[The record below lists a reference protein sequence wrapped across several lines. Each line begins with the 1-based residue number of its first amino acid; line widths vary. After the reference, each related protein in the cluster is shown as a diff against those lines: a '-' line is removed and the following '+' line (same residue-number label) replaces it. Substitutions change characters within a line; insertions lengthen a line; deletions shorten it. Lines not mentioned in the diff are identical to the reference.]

1 MNRIYKVIWSKVK
14 NCYIVVSEIAK
25 SHSKPVSTNLNAGK
39 TVAAVLTVAAL
50 CAGMTGMAYAAANTE
65 GADVAI
71 EQSGQASE
79 NAVVADSSA
88 TTDAEFLADDNSVGV
103 TDEDLDPFKIKMSK
117 KLTLA
122 DISGTFARA
131 DAVADGWT
139 LAVGRGPEAITDS
152 EGNAKGDST
161 KITSGSTVT
170 LQSGRGVR
178 LTQDGSKVQISLK
191 YIDMDPAGSPMNE
204 AKASKGASLAIGQ
217 NSVVD
222 GHQGTAVGFNTHAG
236 QYSFAGGTEA
246 EAGSSSVAI
255 GNYAKANTVKSVAI
269 GSGKKKVEG
278 DPSGGYKKIDSN
290 YAVAIGNETYVG
302 ENSSGA
308 NALGSNAEVTS
319 SAYGTA
325 LGSYANV
332 SSSYNAI
339 AAGGSAN
346 VSSSKQ
352 ATAIGA
358 GSKVNGSVNATAVG
372 ASSNISGSTNATAL
386 GASAKVSNSQNTTAL
401 GAGVSVTNSAYTAA
415 TGTGATVSGSQYATA
430 MGHSSKAESSAYATA
445 IGAYSGV
452 STSNYGLALGTASK
466 VNNAAGGVGL
476 GAFSVADRKTDTFG
490 YDPSTGKSFALNEEM
505 KAAFDVWQAAVAEYQ
520 ADPSN
525 KTKLEAVRKTGIEYR
540 MLNSEWVAG
549 NGAVSVGNSADRMT
563 RQIINVA
570 AGSEDSDAVNVAQL
584 KAVNTKVD
592 DNKISYVSIN
602 TKRDEN
608 KDNDQA
614 GIADNSFSKD
624 SAVIGSNTITTGL
637 GNWNLVATGFG
648 NTIKNIT
655 YDAATD
661 SVTEKAIS
669 NTYVYGNNNIVQ
681 RGIAIGRE
689 NVITDSGLNST
700 GDIAIGTRNKN
711 YGTRSI
717 NIGISTLTNGT
728 DSIAVGFSAKA
739 PKTVAIAIGGYS
751 QANNTGSIAFGRSAV
766 ANADGAIALGHYSLA
781 DRSAGSIGYFST
793 LGSTERAAIAEKLG
807 KTAEYNQLV
816 ATIDSYSDLAAKET
830 QYYAYIN
837 ERQRNVDLQTVEK
850 ENLNKYAEGT
860 AEYNESLA
868 KIKEYQKLID
878 ENIAGEV
885 SLRSTIS
892 TDNPDYAK
900 LTQARTDLNNLFS
913 AYMSTASAVS
923 VGNSEKG
930 IYRQITGVAAG
941 SEDTDAVN
949 VAQLKDV
956 ASAGLNFKGDGDTVV
971 HRDLGETVN
980 IVGGNT
986 EADSLTEGN
995 IGVVADDTTGML
1007 NVKLAKNLTG
1017 LSNVKLGDAVTL
1029 DASGLT
1035 VTGGP
1040 SVTTTGINAG
1050 DKKITNVANGEDD
1063 TDAVNMSQ
1071 LKALDTKVDA
1081 GATHYFSVNSDDSE
1095 NPADTNWNN
1104 DSATGK
1110 NSIAIGRNASTI
1122 GTGSIAI
1129 GDGAKIF
1136 NVNPQHA
1143 LVIGENAESAH
1154 GSIVIGRKAKD
1165 YDTDPAEAGSGIY
1178 IGEEAKSFGGVAQ
1191 VVLGNYGQV
1200 KGQGSVAIGNWSKAL
1215 AFQSSAVGEDAK
1227 ALGEGA
1233 SAFGAGSIAE
1243 FNNSTALG
1251 AYTNGRGYQSLSV
1264 GRTNVAA
1271 GNNSVA
1277 IGYQSFAHN
1286 GYIDEDAYKALSLE
1300 EQEKYFEASGLNA
1313 YFLKDTSDGSDWRK
1327 IRETYLN
1334 TAVGSYSRAYKQG
1347 ATFGGM
1353 TSAQEQG
1360 TAIGTYAKANAKGAA
1375 SLGYQSR
1382 TNVENGVALG
1392 AYSVADREK
1401 GIIGYALGG
1410 DNSTLEKALESIGQK
1425 ARYDELTSVIDPLKD
1440 EYNGLLDAYYSA
1452 AAGSAEQTEAKQN
1465 LDSWIEGHSDFIS
1478 AANEKRQM
1486 IDAWQSGNGA
1496 VSVGSTGVTRQIT
1509 NVAAGSEDTD
1519 AVNVAQLKAVDTK
1532 VDKGWTLAVARG
1544 SGITSDADITVE
1556 GDSQKIASGDTVTL
1570 LAGRGIKLQQDGSNV
1585 QIGLKFIDVEPG
1597 GGNINA
1603 AQAKGAASLAIG
1615 QNSQALKQRGTAI
1628 GYNSVSGQDSVAI
1641 GADSEANMS
1650 SVAIGSYAT
1659 ANLDGSIAIGRGRR
1673 VIENNPAGGYKKADS
1688 SFVTVVGDESY
1699 VGENSMDGS
1708 AFGARVEINDSEYA
1722 TAIGSFSNIS
1732 NSDRAT
1738 ALGNTA
1744 TITNSL
1750 YATAIGSFS
1759 KVDNVAQGVALGAYS
1774 LANRN
1779 PGVLGYD
1786 PSTGKAF
1793 ALTQEMKDAS
1803 AAWQAAYI
1811 AYNADQSNEA
1821 KKKALEEAGN
1831 NYRKLTGAWQSN
1843 SGAVSVGDSTT
1854 GLARQITNVAAGSEN
1869 TDAVNVAQ
1877 LKAAKVEV
1885 VAGTN
1890 IEEIDTDTSAGY
1902 TKYTVNA
1909 IDTKVTGGAA
1919 KYDNAGN
1926 GTITLN
1932 TDTNGTEGTV
1942 TVSGLT
1948 DKYVDVVTF
1957 ADNTLTI
1964 KRNDDKTFTLNNIA
1978 TTDDITGENSIVR
1991 LNFTGDTTTDIVTTK
2006 NGGTLNILGGATA
2019 FTEDDNIGVVKD
2031 GDNAL
2036 KVRLAKE
2043 LTGLNSVKVGD
2054 AVTLGATGLTITNGP
2069 SVTTTGINAGSKVI
2083 TNVADGVNST
2093 DAVNVSQLNANKVTV
2108 AAGTNV
2114 TLGTA
2119 NGADGSTTYTVNA
2132 IDTKVT
2138 GGSAAYG
2145 TDGTGTITLNTDANG
2160 TKGTVTVSG
2169 LTDKYVDVVTF
2180 ADNTLTIKRN
2190 DDKTFTFNNIATT
2203 DDITGENSIVNL
2215 KFVGDDGT
2223 VITKKN
2229 GETLNVVG
2237 GVAKDN
2243 LTETDNIGVVEDKGN
2258 LKVKLAK
2265 DLQDLNSLRI
2275 GGTSTDG
2282 KGIYIANQTVKNS
2295 KNADEK
2301 GNYIIGLENIK
2312 WDPTNNGYVSGRAAT
2327 EDQLKSVYDSI
2338 SSDVKANKVVGG
2350 KNIVVTELPNGAGTE
2365 VALSDDLSFG
2375 NKDGNNVSIKGNDGT
2390 ISAGDGGSNKVVI
2403 DGTNSTITAG
2413 TGDNQVL
2420 VDGSKGQVT
2429 IGEAGKGLVMG
2440 NQDVAVKNADGTA
2453 KVDADGKPV
2462 TENGKFITGLD
2473 NTKWDP
2479 DKAGYVP
2486 DRAATEGQLKDVA
2499 DSVKEITDT
2508 IGVGTRDFAG
2518 DSGEAKVKLGESLNL
2533 KGGADVNKLSDG
2545 NIGVVGNGSNG
2556 LDIKL
2561 AKDIKGL
2568 DSVETKELTVT
2579 EKANIGN
2586 VSISNDNVTIGNGD
2600 SKTVITNENVTTGS
2614 VTTGNTTI
2622 NNDGLTV
2629 KNEDPSKN
2637 ITINNNNV
2645 NMGGNVIHNV
2655 GEATEATDAINK
2667 GQFDRTISAIGTGM
2681 NQMNSRIGKLDSRVN
2696 RVGAGAAALAA
2707 LHPLEYSSDSKWE
2720 VTAGVG
2726 NYKGANAIA
2735 LGAFYRPNYDTM
2747 VSIGSS
2753 YGGGENMVNAGVTWR
2768 IGEGETGTYP
2778 SKQAMA
2784 QRINNLESALSQ
2796 QREQIE
2802 AQNQKIEELM
2812 AAMAELTKNK

>member
-401 GAGVSVTNSAYTAA
+401 GTGVSVTNSAYTAA
-415 TGTGATVSGSQYATA
+415 TGTGVTVSGSQYATA

-1104 DSATGK
+1104 DGATGK

-1486 IDAWQSGNGA
+1486 IDAWQSGFGA
-1496 VSVGSTGVTRQIT
+1496 VSVGSTGATRQIT

-1964 KRNDDKTFTLNNIA
+1964 KRNDDKTFT
-1978 TTDDITGENSIVR
+1978 
-1991 LNFTGDTTTDIVTTK
+1991 
-2006 NGGTLNILGGATA
+2006 
-2019 FTEDDNIGVVKD
+2019 
-2031 GDNAL
+2031 
-2036 KVRLAKE
+2036 
-2043 LTGLNSVKVGD
+2043 
-2054 AVTLGATGLTITNGP
+2054 
-2069 SVTTTGINAGSKVI
+2069 
-2083 TNVADGVNST
+2083 
-2093 DAVNVSQLNANKVTV
+2093 
-2108 AAGTNV
+2108 
-2114 TLGTA
+2114 
-2119 NGADGSTTYTVNA
+2119 
-2132 IDTKVT
+2132 
-2138 GGSAAYG
+2138 
-2145 TDGTGTITLNTDANG
+2145 
-2160 TKGTVTVSG
+2160 
-2169 LTDKYVDVVTF
+2169 
-2180 ADNTLTIKRN
+2180 
-2190 DDKTFTFNNIATT
+2190 FNNIATT

-2215 KFVGDDGT
+2215 KFAGDDGT

-2265 DLQDLNSLRI
+2265 DLQNLNSLRI

>member
-50 CAGMTGMAYAAANTE
+50 CAGMTGIAYAATNSE
-65 GADVAI
+65 GTDVAI

-79 NAVVADSSA
+79 NAVVAVSGA
-88 TTDAEFLADDNSVGV
+88 NTDAEFLADDNSGGV
-103 TDEDLDPFKIKMSK
+103 TDEDLDPFKIKLSK

-122 DISGTFARA
+122 DSSGIFANATAA
-131 DAVADGWT
+131 DDGWT

-217 NSVVD
+217 NSVAD

-319 SAYGTA
+319 SSYGTA

-346 VSSSKQ
+346 VSNSKQ

-401 GAGVSVTNSAYTAA
+401 GTGVSVTNSAYTAA
-415 TGTGATVSGSQYATA
+415 TGTGVTVSGSQYATA

-490 YDPSTGKSFALNEEM
+490 YDPSTGKSFALNAEM
-505 KAAFDVWQAAVAEYQ
+505 KAAFDVWRAAVAEYN

-525 KTKLEAVRKTGIEYR
+525 AAKLQAVRDTGKQYR

-549 NGAVSVGNSADRMT
+549 NGAVSVGNSADSMT

-570 AGSEDSDAVNVAQL
+570 AGSEDTDAVNVAQL

-602 TKRDEN
+602 TTRDAN

-614 GIADNSFSKD
+614 GIVDNTFSKD

-700 GDIAIGTRNKN
+700 GDIAIGTKNKN

-739 PKTVAIAIGGYS
+739 PKTSAIAIGGYS

-816 ATIDSYSDLAAKET
+816 ATIDSYSDLVAKET
-830 QYYAYIN
+830 QYYTYIS
-837 ERQRNVDLQTVEK
+837 ERQKNVDLQTVEK
-850 ENLNKYAEGT
+850 ENLNKNAEGSE
-860 AEYNESLA
+860 AYNASLD

-892 TDNPDYAK
+892 TDNPEYVK

-913 AYMSTASAVS
+913 AYMSTASSVS
-923 VGNSEKG
+923 VGNTEKG

-941 SEDTDAVN
+941 SADTDAVN
-949 VAQLKDV
+949 VAQLKDMG
-956 ASAGLNFKGDGDTVV
+956 SAGLNFKGDGETVV
-971 HRDLGETVN
+971 HRDLGDTLN

-995 IGVVADDTTGML
+995 IGVVADDTTGTL

-1029 DASGLT
+1029 DALGLT

-1063 TDAVNMSQ
+1063 TDAVNMLQ

-1104 DSATGK
+1104 DGATGK

-1136 NVNPQHA
+1136 NVNPQYA

-1154 GSIVIGRKAKD
+1154 GSIVIGRNAKD
-1165 YDTDPAEAGSGIY
+1165 YDTDPKEAGSGIY
-1178 IGEEAKSFGGVAQ
+1178 IGEDAKSFGGVAQ

-1243 FNNSTALG
+1243 FDNSSALG
-1251 AYTNGRGYQSLSV
+1251 AYTNARGYQSMAA
-1264 GRTNVAA
+1264 GRTSIAA

-1286 GYIDEDAYKALSLE
+1286 GYIDRDAYNALSPE

-1334 TAVGSYSRAYKQG
+1334 TAVGSYSRANKQG

-1353 TSAQEQG
+1353 TSAQEKG
-1360 TAIGTYAKANAKGAA
+1360 TAIGTYARANQQGAAALGYNAKA
-1375 SLGYQSR
+1375 
-1382 TNVENGVALG
+1382 NVENGVALG

-1401 GIIGYALGG
+1401 GKIGYALGG

-1440 EYNGLLDAYYSA
+1440 EYNGLLDAYYNA

-1486 IDAWQSGNGA
+1486 IDAWQSGFGA
-1496 VSVGSTGVTRQIT
+1496 VSVGSTGATRQIT

-1641 GADSEANMS
+1641 GADSEANMR

-1659 ANLDGSIAIGRGRR
+1659 ANLEGSIAIGRGRR

-1722 TAIGSFSNIS
+1722 TAIGSFSNV
-1732 NSDRAT
+1732 NKSDRAT

-1744 TITNSL
+1744 TVTNSL

-1821 KKKALEEAGN
+1821 KKQALEEAGN

-1843 SGAVSVGDSTT
+1843 SGTVSVGDSTT

-1964 KRNDDKTFTLNNIA
+1964 KRNDDKTFT
-1978 TTDDITGENSIVR
+1978 
-1991 LNFTGDTTTDIVTTK
+1991 
-2006 NGGTLNILGGATA
+2006 
-2019 FTEDDNIGVVKD
+2019 
-2031 GDNAL
+2031 
-2036 KVRLAKE
+2036 
-2043 LTGLNSVKVGD
+2043 
-2054 AVTLGATGLTITNGP
+2054 
-2069 SVTTTGINAGSKVI
+2069 
-2083 TNVADGVNST
+2083 
-2093 DAVNVSQLNANKVTV
+2093 
-2108 AAGTNV
+2108 
-2114 TLGTA
+2114 
-2119 NGADGSTTYTVNA
+2119 
-2132 IDTKVT
+2132 
-2138 GGSAAYG
+2138 
-2145 TDGTGTITLNTDANG
+2145 
-2160 TKGTVTVSG
+2160 
-2169 LTDKYVDVVTF
+2169 
-2180 ADNTLTIKRN
+2180 
-2190 DDKTFTFNNIATT
+2190 FNNIATT

-2215 KFVGDDGT
+2215 KFAGDDGT

-2265 DLQDLNSLRI
+2265 DLQNLNSLRI

-2301 GNYIIGLENIK
+2301 GNYITGLENIK

-2375 NKDGNNVSIKGNDGT
+2375 NKDGNNVAIKGNDGT

-2403 DGTNSTITAG
+2403 DGTNSTVTAG

-2453 KVDADGKPV
+2453 KVDAEGKPV

-2499 DSVKEITDT
+2499 DSVKGITDT

-2614 VTTGNTTI
+2614 VTTGKTTI

-2796 QREQIE
+2796 QHEQIE

>member
-65 GADVAI
+65 GTDVAI
-71 EQSGQASE
+71 EQSGQVSE
-79 NAVVADSSA
+79 TAVVAVSSA
-88 TTDAEFLADDNSVGV
+88 TTAAEFLADDNSVGA
-103 TDEDLDPFKIKMSK
+103 TDEDLKPLTIKLSK
-117 KLTLA
+117 KFTLA
-122 DISGTFARA
+122 DSIGTLARA

-139 LAVGRGPEAITDS
+139 LAVGRGPDAITDKYGTAS
-152 EGNAKGDST
+152 GESMKISSGN
-161 KITSGSTVT
+161 TVT
-170 LQSGRGVR
+170 LQAGSGVK
-178 LTQDGSKVQISLK
+178 LTQDGSKVQIGLK
-191 YIDMDPAGSPMNE
+191 FIDMLPAGWPFND
-204 AKASKGASLAIGQ
+204 AKATGAGSLAVGQ
-217 NSVVD
+217 NSVAEV
-222 GHQGTAVGFNTHAG
+222 QQATAIGLDTYAG
-236 QYSFAGGTEA
+236 RYSFAAGTGA
-246 EAGSSSVAI
+246 SATNSSVAI
-255 GNYAKANTVKSVAI
+255 GNYASAMTASSVAI
-269 GSGKKKVEG
+269 GSGKKKVSN
-278 DPSGGYKKIDSN
+278 DPSKGYQKIDSD
-290 YAVAIGNETYVG
+290 YSIAIGASAYVG
-302 ENSSGA
+302 ENSK
-308 NALGSNAEVTS
+308 GSTTMGTNAEVNTS
-319 SAYGTA
+319 EYATA
-325 LGSYANV
+325 LGSYAN
-332 SSSYNAI
+332 I
-339 AAGGSAN
+339 AGSTN
-346 VSSSKQ
+346 G
-352 ATAIGA
+352 TAIGA
-358 GSKVNGSVNATAVG
+358 AAELKNSKNG
-372 ASSNISGSTNATAL
+372 TAL
-386 GASAKVSNSQNTTAL
+386 GL
-401 GAGVSVTNSAYTAA
+401 GVNVTNSADSTAI
-415 TGTGATVSGSQYATA
+415 GYGASVSGSQYATTI
-430 MGHSSKAESSAYATA
+430 GRSSKIENSLYATA
-445 IGAYSGV
+445 IGSYSGA
-452 STSNYGLALGTASK
+452 SNSVYGLAIGTSAK
-466 VNNAAGGVGL
+466 VNNATGGVSL
-476 GAFSVADRKTDTFG
+476 GAFSVADRQTDTFG
-490 YDPSTGKSFALNEEM
+490 YDPSTGKSFALNAEM
-505 KAAFDVWQAAVAEYQ
+505 KAAFDVWRAAVAEYN

-525 KTKLEAVRKTGIEYR
+525 AAKLQAVRDTGKQYR

-549 NGAVSVGNSADRMT
+549 NGAVSVGNSADSMT

-570 AGSEDSDAVNVAQL
+570 AGSEDTDAVNVAQL

-602 TKRDEN
+602 TTRDAN

-614 GIADNSFSKD
+614 GIVDNTFSKD

-728 DSIAVGFSAKA
+728 DSIAVGFSAKV
-739 PKTVAIAIGGYS
+739 PKTGAIAIGGYS

-860 AEYNESLA
+860 AEYNASLA

-930 IYRQITGVAAG
+930 VYRQITGVAAG

-949 VAQLKDV
+949 VAQLKD
-956 ASAGLNFKGDGDTVV
+956 LN
-971 HRDLGETVN
+971 
-980 IVGGNT
+980 
-986 EADSLTEGN
+986 A
-995 IGVVADDTTGML
+995 
-1007 NVKLAKNLTG
+1007 
-1017 LSNVKLGDAVTL
+1017 
-1029 DASGLT
+1029 
-1035 VTGGP
+1035 
-1040 SVTTTGINAG
+1040 
-1050 DKKITNVANGEDD
+1050 
-1063 TDAVNMSQ
+1063 
-1071 LKALDTKVDA
+1071 KVDA

-1104 DSATGK
+1104 DGATGK

-1129 GDGAKIF
+1129 GDSAKIF
-1136 NVNPQHA
+1136 NVNSQYA

-1243 FNNSTALG
+1243 FDNSSALG
-1251 AYTNGRGYQSLSV
+1251 AYTNARGYQSMAA
-1264 GRTNVAA
+1264 GRTSIAA

-1286 GYIDEDAYKALSLE
+1286 GYIDRDAYNALSPE

-1334 TAVGSYSRAYKQG
+1334 TAVGSYSRANKQG

-1353 TSAQEQG
+1353 TSAQEKG
-1360 TAIGTYAKANAKGAA
+1360 TAIGTYAKANQQGAAALGYNAKG
-1375 SLGYQSR
+1375 
-1382 TNVENGVALG
+1382 NVENGVALG

-1401 GIIGYALGG
+1401 GQIGYALGG
-1410 DNSTLEKALESIGQK
+1410 DNSTLEKALESVGQK
-1425 ARYDELTSVIDPLKD
+1425 TRYDELTNIIDPLKD
-1440 EYNGLLDAYYSA
+1440 EYNGLLDAYYNA
-1452 AAGSAEQTEAKQN
+1452 DAGSAEQTEAKQN

-1496 VSVGSTGVTRQIT
+1496 VSVGSTGSTRQIT

-1628 GYNSVSGQDSVAI
+1628 GYNSVSGQNSVAI

-1673 VIENNPAGGYKKADS
+1673 VIENDPTGGYKKAES
-1688 SFVTVVGDESY
+1688 AFVTVVGDESY
-1699 VGENSMDGS
+1699 VGENSKDGS
-1708 AFGARVEINDSEYA
+1708 AFGARVEINDSAYA

-1732 NSDRAT
+1732 KSDRAT

-1759 KVDNVAQGVALGAYS
+1759 KVDNVAQGVALWAYS

-1831 NYRKLTGAWQSN
+1831 NYRKLTGSWQSN

-1932 TDTNGTEGTV
+1932 TDANGTEGTV

-1964 KRNDDKTFTLNNIA
+1964 KRNDDKTFTINNIA

-2043 LTGLNSVKVGD
+2043 LTGLNSVAVGD
-2054 AVTLGATGLTITNGP
+2054 VVSLGATGLTITDGP
-2069 SVTTTGINAGSKVI
+2069 SVTTTGIDAGSKVI
-2083 TNVADGVNST
+2083 TNVADGVNSK

-2215 KFVGDDGT
+2215 KFAGDDGT

-2243 LTETDNIGVVEDKGN
+2243 LTETDNIGVVEVKGT

-2301 GNYIIGLENIK
+2301 GNYITGLENIK

-2375 NKDGNNVSIKGNDGT
+2375 NKDGNNVAIKGNDGT

-2403 DGTNSTITAG
+2403 DGTNSTVTAG

-2440 NQDVAVKNADGTA
+2440 NQDVAVKHADGTA
-2453 KVDADGKPV
+2453 KVDAEGKPV

-2499 DSVKEITDT
+2499 DSVKGITDT

-2796 QREQIE
+2796 QHEQIE

>member
-50 CAGMTGMAYAAANTE
+50 CAGMTGIAYAATNSE
-65 GADVAI
+65 GTDVAI

-79 NAVVADSSA
+79 NAVVAVSGA
-88 TTDAEFLADDNSVGV
+88 NTDAEFLADDNSGGV
-103 TDEDLDPFKIKMSK
+103 TDEDLDPFKIKLSK

-122 DISGTFARA
+122 DSSGIFANATAA
-131 DAVADGWT
+131 DDGWT

-217 NSVVD
+217 NSVAD

-319 SAYGTA
+319 SSYGTA

-346 VSSSKQ
+346 VSNSKQ

-401 GAGVSVTNSAYTAA
+401 GTGVSVTNSAYTAA
-415 TGTGATVSGSQYATA
+415 TGTGVTVSGSQYATA

-490 YDPSTGKSFALNEEM
+490 YDPSTGKSFALNAEM
-505 KAAFDVWQAAVAEYQ
+505 KAAFDVWRAAVAEYN

-525 KTKLEAVRKTGIEYR
+525 AAKLQAVRDTGKQYR

-549 NGAVSVGNSADRMT
+549 NGAVSVGNSADSMT

-570 AGSEDSDAVNVAQL
+570 AGSEDTDAVNVAQL

-602 TKRDEN
+602 TTRDAN

-614 GIADNSFSKD
+614 GIVDNTFSKD

-700 GDIAIGTRNKN
+700 GDIAIGTKNKN

-739 PKTVAIAIGGYS
+739 PKTSAIAIGGYS

-816 ATIDSYSDLAAKET
+816 ATIDSYSDLVAKET
-830 QYYAYIN
+830 QYYTYIS
-837 ERQRNVDLQTVEK
+837 ERQKNVDLQTVEK
-850 ENLNKYAEGT
+850 ENLNKNAEGSE
-860 AEYNESLA
+860 AYNASLD

-892 TDNPDYAK
+892 TDNPEYVK

-913 AYMSTASAVS
+913 AYMSTASSVS
-923 VGNSEKG
+923 VGNTEKG

-941 SEDTDAVN
+941 SADTDAVN
-949 VAQLKDV
+949 VAQLKDMG
-956 ASAGLNFKGDGDTVV
+956 SAGLNFKGDGETVV
-971 HRDLGETVN
+971 HRDLGDTLN

-995 IGVVADDTTGML
+995 IGVVADDTTGTL

-1029 DASGLT
+1029 DALGLT

-1063 TDAVNMSQ
+1063 TDAVNMLQ

-1104 DSATGK
+1104 DGATGK

-1136 NVNPQHA
+1136 NVNPQYA

-1154 GSIVIGRKAKD
+1154 GSIVIGRNAKD
-1165 YDTDPAEAGSGIY
+1165 YDTDPKEAGSGIY
-1178 IGEEAKSFGGVAQ
+1178 IGEDAKSFGGVAQ

-1243 FNNSTALG
+1243 FDNSSALG
-1251 AYTNGRGYQSLSV
+1251 AYTNARGYQSMAA
-1264 GRTNVAA
+1264 GRTSIAA

-1286 GYIDEDAYKALSLE
+1286 GYIDRDAYNALSPE

-1334 TAVGSYSRAYKQG
+1334 TAVGSYSRANKQG

-1353 TSAQEQG
+1353 TSAQEKG
-1360 TAIGTYAKANAKGAA
+1360 TAIGTYARANQQGAAALGYNAKA
-1375 SLGYQSR
+1375 
-1382 TNVENGVALG
+1382 NVENGVALG

-1401 GIIGYALGG
+1401 GKIGYALGG

-1440 EYNGLLDAYYSA
+1440 EYNGLLDAYYNA

-1486 IDAWQSGNGA
+1486 IDAWQSGFGA
-1496 VSVGSTGVTRQIT
+1496 VSVGSTGATRQIT

-1641 GADSEANMS
+1641 GADSEANMR

-1659 ANLDGSIAIGRGRR
+1659 ANLEGSIAIGRGRR

-1722 TAIGSFSNIS
+1722 TAIGSFSNV
-1732 NSDRAT
+1732 NKSDRAT

-1744 TITNSL
+1744 TVTNSL

-1779 PGVLGYD
+1779 SGVLGYD

-1821 KKKALEEAGN
+1821 KKQALEEAGN

-1843 SGAVSVGDSTT
+1843 SGTVSVGDSTT

-2083 TNVADGVNST
+2083 TNVADGVNRT

-2119 NGADGSTTYTVNA
+2119 NGADGSTTYTVNV

-2215 KFVGDDGT
+2215 KFAGDDGT

-2265 DLQDLNSLRI
+2265 DLQNLNSLRI

-2301 GNYIIGLENIK
+2301 GNYITGLENIK

-2375 NKDGNNVSIKGNDGT
+2375 NKDGNNVAIKGNDGT

-2403 DGTNSTITAG
+2403 DGTNSTVTAG

-2453 KVDADGKPV
+2453 KVDAEGKPV

-2499 DSVKEITDT
+2499 DSVKGITDT

-2614 VTTGNTTI
+2614 VTTGKTTI

-2796 QREQIE
+2796 QHEQIE